1 MRSSGIAGLALVA
14 VVAVGF
20 STASSAE
27 PALIVPGRSLGPI
40 ALGDER
46 VPIEAL
52 LGPGTV
58 IDRRPNRD
66 IPSLSTEV
74 VAYPR
79 FGLEVTFPT
88 EEASSE
94 AVRVRTTWVRYRTAR
109 GIGVGSSR
117 RRVQAAYPNARCRPT
132 VCALTRRAGSG
143 TVETR
148 LVMPRGRVT
157 RMTLVRLT

>member
-1 MRSSGIAGLALVA
+1 MRSVAITAVVLLVA
-14 VVAVGF
+14 GVGAAHAAP
-20 STASSAE
+20 SGRT
-27 PALIVPGRSLGPI
+27 LIVPGRSLGPI
-40 ALGDER
+40 ALDDER
-46 VPIEAL
+46 APVEDL

-88 EEASSE
+88 QEASTG
-94 AVRVRTTWVRYRTAR
+94 AARIRTTWARYRTAR

-117 RRVQAAYPNARCRPT
+117 RQVRAAYPGVRCRPT
-132 VCALTRRAGSG
+132 VCALSRRAGSS

-148 LVMPRGRVT
+148 FVMPRGLVT
-157 RMTLVRLT
+157 RMTLIRLT